1 MTKEERIGKLHK
13 FFQDPDWV
21 LIEEMIEEYIEPLRD
36 IGTID
41 LNRGADAVMADVAGR
56 QKAYDGMV
64 AFLRDC
70 RILKK
75 TSINSNISFK

>member
-1 MTKEERIGKLHK
+1 MTKEEKILKIQK
-13 FFQDPDWV
+13 FTNDPDWV
-21 LIEEMIEEYIEPLRD
+21 LVEQMIHEYIEPLRD

-41 LNRGADAVMADVAGR
+41 LNRGADSVMADVAGR

-75 TSINSNISFK
+75 QTITNNINFK